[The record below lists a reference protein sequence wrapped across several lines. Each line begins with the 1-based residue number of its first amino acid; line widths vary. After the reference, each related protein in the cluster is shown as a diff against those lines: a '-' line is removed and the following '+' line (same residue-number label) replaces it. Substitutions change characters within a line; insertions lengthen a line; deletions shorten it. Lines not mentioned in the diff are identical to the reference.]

1 MKKLLLSLFIIFFG
15 LFIGYTIQRLTLL
28 NKIKI
33 KVSLDKQRKI
43 LQIIALLIL
52 NPIATVGAIWDINFS
67 SINIILLPIIGSF
80 AIILGGISSLLFAKL
95 LKYERKQAGAF
106 FCSGAMTNIGSIGAL
121 VVFIFLGEHAFA
133 LVPMYKLFEPLIYY
147 ALWFPIA
154 KNFSFDNKDKDKDKK
169 YILNLLKDPFI
180 LISLISII
188 LGFVLNASKIERPLI
203 YSDINS
209 IVIPFASLLLLAS
222 IGMAMKFSKI
232 TKYIKSS
239 LYITF
244 IKYLFVPFI
253 TTLLAY
259 LLHLGNIDNGLI
271 LKVIII
277 LSSMPVGFT
286 ALVPPSLYNLDI
298 DLANAGWM
306 VTTALLAIIIPL
318 QMLIISIIF

>member
-1 MKKLLLSLFIIFFG
+1 MQKLLLSLFIIFFG
-15 LFIGYTIQRLTLL
+15 LFIGYIIQRLTLS
-28 NKIKI
+28 NKIKTKI
-33 KVSLDKQRKI
+33 PLDKQRKI
-43 LQIIALLIL
+43 LQVIALLIL

-67 SINIILLPIIGSF
+67 SINIILLPVIGSF

-147 ALWFPIA
+147 SLWFPIA
-154 KNFSFDNKDKDKDKK
+154 KNFSFDNKNKEKN
-169 YILNLLKDPFI
+169 YLLNLLKDPFI
-180 LISLISII
+180 IVSLFSII
-188 LGFVLNASKIERPLI
+188 LGFVLNASKIERPSF

-209 IVIPFASLLLLAS
+209 LVIPLASLLLLAS

-239 LYITF
+239 IYISF

-259 LLHLGNIDNGLI
+259 LLHLGDFDNGLI

-286 ALVPPSLYNLDI
+286 ALVPPSLYKLDI

-306 VTTALLAIIIPL
+306 VTTALLAIVIPL
-318 QMLIISIIF
+318 QMFIISILF